1 MVLDDITKLSI
12 AEKSC
17 ALDKELAHC
26 RDTATKLKE
35 LEKDNR
41 DLTKQVTMHKRTLVT
56 LKEEM
61 VLGKLKNQQLTSELD
76 KLSQELEMVSL
87 HKELLLQDNSNS
99 NPKYKIFG
107 GRNEVTLKM
116 TLAMK
121 EAKIVFLEAQNQQ
134 VAKDRQHE
142 NLQKQQKQLT
152 AAYEALLQDHE
163 HLGMLHEHQS
173 EAYGAS
179 TAP

>member
-1 MVLDDITKLSI
+1 MVLVDITKLSI
-12 AEKSC
+12 AEKNC

-41 DLTKQVTMHKRTLVT
+41 DLTKQATMHKRILVT
-56 LKEEM
+56 LKEEL

-87 HKELLLQDNSNS
+87 HKELLLQDNSN
-99 NPKYKIFG
+99 PKYKILG
-107 GRNEVTLKM
+107 GRNEMTLKM

-121 EAKIVFLEAQNQQ
+121 EEKIVFLEAQNQQ

-163 HLGMLHEHQS
+163 HLGTLHKHQS

>member
-1 MVLDDITKLSI
+1 M
-12 AEKSC
+12 
-17 ALDKELAHC
+17 
-26 RDTATKLKE
+26 KE

-41 DLTKQVTMHKRTLVT
+41 DLTKQVTMHKRMLVT
-56 LKEEM
+56 LKEEL

-76 KLSQELEMVSL
+76 KLSQELEMVNL

-99 NPKYKIFG
+99 NPKYEILG
-107 GRNEVTLKM
+107 GRNEILKM

-121 EAKIVFLEAQNQQ
+121 EEKIVFLEARNQQ

-142 NLQKQQKQLT
+142 NLQQQQKQLM

-163 HLGMLHEHQS
+163 HLGMLHKHQS